1 MVGMMRT
8 CSPDFLAVDDPMS
21 SIEVS
26 SRDGS
31 CEIGTAT
38 GLTEKLAPRVF
49 ARENPW
55 QVPRLLVIVSVLQN
69 GRGCQKTDSG
79 ASHGDGVYAG
89 ELLFHHRIQSLRQVL
104 SKPLRWP
111 RGHAPTRL
119 REFGTPLDQ

>member
-31 CEIGTAT
+31 CEIGPAT

-55 QVPRLLVIVSVLQN
+55 QVPRLLVVVPMLQN
-69 GRGCQKTDSG
+69 GRGCQKADAG
-79 ASHGDGVYAG
+79 AGHRDGVYAG
-89 ELLFHHRIQSLRQVL
+89 ELLFYDRIQSLRQVL
-104 SKPLRWP
+104 PKPLRWP
-111 RGHAPTRL
+111 CGHAPT
-119 REFGTPLDQ
+119 